1 MNTRVSFYKIIALLA
16 CVVYFAGFGFEYL
29 LDPLGR
35 SPVLDANEN
44 LAWASLIADGQLPEE
59 PLYRALLYPW
69 VLSLFPAQGAILAQL
84 AALLGM
90 LCHGCNALLVALFAK
105 QLWRSRT
112 AAWYAG
118 VLYVLYPVALYFSM
132 QVLDM
137 TFAMTLFLLGLY
149 CVVRG
154 CESVAGERH
163 RVRWI
168 VCIIGGVLLGLSV
181 LARPNFLLPLFCVP
195 LAPFILCGA
204 GQSQWR
210 KACLPAVVLLVS
222 MLLPLLGQG
231 CYNFSKS
238 GVFRV
243 LPWQGAY
250 NLLTA
255 NKTGANGKF
264 YKQTVAFAEVAV
276 GQNPNRMESEYL
288 YRQVMGEDADLEI
301 DAMNH
306 YWRSQLV
313 EDVADDPLRWIG
325 LMGRKVFYLFNDWE
339 QYNNLTYAY
348 HKARFSFL
356 QYNPLGWG
364 VLLLGTLSMCGCFRA
379 LLNGRLL
386 CFIAVVFALYA
397 AGVLLFY
404 VSARFRLPLT
414 PLLAI
419 CCGGFA
425 HLQVAQLSAFNA
437 KQVLVALLVLGGA
450 STLVYGSWF
459 EARDRSSFIQ
469 DELLLASASALVGE
483 DAQALRYASAVLAR
497 DPSRQDARRIQVS
510 SAFNLWLLEADGRSK
525 TVFWEELNA
534 ALEPLEDWDASTLFI
549 AGVVAWRDGDLPTA
563 KSTWNFAV
571 QRYGAKQGSS
581 SAEALRLVELPEGAN
596 ERSLEAGSLPKLLFH
611 P

>member
-29 LDPLGR
+29 LHPLGR

-204 GQSQWR
+204 GKSQWR

-264 YKQTVAFAEVAV
+264 FKQSVWFDEVPS
-276 GQNPNRMESEYL
+276 GKNPNRLESESL
-288 YRQVMGEDADLEI
+288 YRSAMGADADLDI

-306 YWRSQLV
+306 YWREQLV
-313 EDVADDPLRWIG
+313 QDVAGDPLRWFG
-325 LMGRKVFYLFNDWE
+325 LMGRKVVYLLNDWE

-348 HKARFSFL
+348 HKQRFSFL

-364 VLLLGTLSMCGCFRA
+364 VLLIGAASCCWFFRA
-379 LLNGRLL
+379 SLNGRLL
-386 CFIAVVFALYA
+386 LFMAGVFALYA

-404 VSARFRLPLT
+404 VSARFRLPLV

-419 CCGGFA
+419 GCGG
-425 HLQVAQLSAFNA
+425 LAQLRLVQLTAMRGRLA
-437 KQVLVALLVLGGA
+437 VLLSVFLIGA
-450 STLVYGSWF
+450 GVLVYGDWF

-469 DELLLASASALVGE
+469 DELLLASASARLME
-483 DAQALRYASAVLAR
+483 DAAALEYAQAVLVR
-497 DPSRQDARRIQVS
+497 DPLRREALTIQATS
-510 SAFNLWLLEADGRSK
+510 LYNLWLTTESAELRANYWQQLG
-525 TVFWEELNA
+525 VALNA
-534 ALEPLEDWDASTLFI
+534 TKEQDATILFI
-549 AGVVAWRDGDLPTA
+549 AGVYAWRSDQPERAL
-563 KSTWNFAV
+563 STWRSGVDAFGVAADSCS
-571 QRYGAKQGSS
+571 Q
-581 SAEALRLVELPEGAN
+581 ALLLVGENRPTTQMTPEFERLRMILG
-596 ERSLEAGSLPKLLFH
+596 H
-611 P
+611 IQ